1 MEFNGN
7 GGDGDRQNGDDLTFG
22 PFRVEARQLRSFYAL
37 IIGFSALIIAFMAWE
52 SAASGDAKT
61 WHAIIA
67 GAIRG
72 FLWNV
77 LTGALMALAA
87 INILEATMGKIN
99 PLAAFGTG
107 KGPKWLR
114 DKIDGNVERYAGDRI
129 AAIKA
134 EAERDKAEAERDKA
148 EAVAAAEKRGEARGR
163 ELGRREAEEA
173 RLNGDSPPEADGR

>member
-1 MEFNGN
+1 MEFNGDGGN
-7 GGDGDRQNGDDLTFG
+7 GDRRGDGDLTFG
-22 PFRVEARQLRSFYAL
+22 PFKVEARQLRSFYAL
-37 IIGFSALIIAFMAWE
+37 TFGFSALIIAFMAWE

-61 WHAIIA
+61 WHSIIA

-77 LTGALMALAA
+77 LTVALMALAA
-87 INILEATMGKIN
+87 INILEATMGYIN
-99 PLAAFGTG
+99 PLAVFGTG

-114 DKIDGNVERYAGDRI
+114 DKMDRNMERYAGDRI

-134 EAERDKAEAERDKA
+134 KAERDKA

-163 ELGRREAEEA
+163 ALGRCEAEEA
-173 RLNGDSPPEADGR
+173 RLNGDSSPEADGR